1 MLHRFAILYLFAG
14 GWSSQAAPRRS
25 YLPEEVV
32 ELREVMEAHLV
43 DSSDE
48 ESDEGL
54 QDRPEEASASDI
66 EELMLLCA

>member
-1 MLHRFAILYLFAG
+1 MLHRLAILYLCAG

-54 QDRPEEASASDI
+54 QDRPEGASASDI